1 MDDSTKDDET
11 GEEREQAAATGETP
25 QEAHRAGEYDEL
37 RTLLTGLDAKV
48 DALSALMTERAL
60 ETPAT
65 ASTQATQPDDETGL
79 VNLEDIDFN

>member
-1 MDDSTKDDET
+1 MDDSTRDDET

-48 DALSALMTERAL
+48 DALSALITERAL
-60 ETPAT
+60 ETPVT
-65 ASTQATQPDDETGL
+65 TSTTTTEPDDETGL
-79 VNLEDIDFN
+79 VNLEDIDFD